1 MNKIVLSC
9 VSLLLVGCMKSTQP
23 TKVHISSTE
32 PDEFP
37 IVNREKFTCLF
48 EKMTIKERIKCL
60 KDPSSKI
67 IGYLALAEIKGGTT
81 KEQTIHLNGEKKLI
95 ILVDVWNVAIPIN
108 TASTPSRITSNKDY
122 RVIEIDVSNIVNNKV
137 VIFDNNHK
145 LLMVLNII
153 K

>member
-1 MNKIVLSC
+1 MNKIILSC
-9 VSLLLVGCMKSTQP
+9 VSLLLVGCMQSTQP
-23 TKVHISSTE
+23 TKVRISSTE

-48 EKMTIKERIKCL
+48 EKMTLEKRIKCL

-67 IGYLALAEIKGGTT
+67 IDYLALAETKGSTN
-81 KEQTIHLNGEKKLI
+81 KEQTVHLNGEKKLI
-95 ILVDVWNVAIPIN
+95 ILVDVWNVAIPIKI
-108 TASTPSRITSNKDY
+108 APTPNSITPNKDY

-137 VIFDNNHK
+137 VIYDNNHK